1 MADHL
6 RTVIDTLSPEDQAEV
21 AGLMAASSE
30 MERREAAYAAALP
43 GRMADFVDLINEH
56 CADVLPEGMRFEWGP
71 AGA

>member
-6 RTVIDTLSPEDQAEV
+6 RAVIDTLSPADQAEV

-30 MERREAAYAAALP
+30 MDRREAAYVAALP
-43 GRMADFVDLINEH
+43 GRVADIADDLS
-56 CADVLPEGMRFEWGP
+56 ALLPEGMRFEWGP

>member
-30 MERREAAYAAALP
+30 LERREAAYMAALP
-43 GRMADFVDLINEH
+43 GRLASLEDMVSDL
-56 CADVLPEGMRFEWGP
+56 LPEGMRFEWGP
-71 AGA
+71 ADA